1 MEERSRSGRLEMQT
15 QLRGLVSE
23 ALPLIQDQGKQVVV
37 SSSPSWPV
45 CFLQLIL
52 LHCGL
57 IDQFFK
63 WWMQ

>member
-1 MEERSRSGRLEMQT
+1 MQT
-15 QLRGLVSE
+15 QLCGLVSE
-23 ALPLIQDQGKQVVV
+23 ALSLIQDQGKQVVV

-45 CFLQLIL
+45 FFPQLIL

-57 IDQFFK
+57 IDQVFK